1 MAIEHKFIGITETAL
16 LTVPAAKQ
24 YAITTIIV
32 CNTHVPNPSDDQ
44 EGLATFD
51 LHLIPN
57 GQSRGDINRIINQ
70 MSLRAGETFTFD
82 SEKIII
88 ESSDS
93 IVGIGTPDDITNPGN
108 TTLAV
113 VISYLEI

>member
-1 MAIEHKFIGITETAL
+1 MEVFPYFALAFLKDGQISYKGLDMAVRVRKAFCNYCSKYPDLSKVFDDVDDRLAQSKVDSSALVFI
-16 LTVPAAKQ
+16 
-24 YAITTIIV
+24 
-32 CNTHVPNPSDDQ
+32 NN
-44 EGLATFD
+44 
-51 LHLIPN
+51 
-57 GQSRGDINRIINQ
+57 IN
-70 MSLRAGETFTFD
+70 